1 MGIVRFM
8 SEARAVTN
16 FSGNAVATV
25 IIGKWVGELDQ
36 ARARVVLS
44 GGDPFDEATM
54 LDDTEPPPLAE
65 HPAHPAHPARPEVA
79 AQPTR
84 FDRRLDPAGF
94 RSPEQPGR
102 REDMYDRPYDLG
114 RSEDGYPVRIR
125 ARGNQVL
132 STPMINRG
140 TAFTLEE
147 REALGLTGLLPGS
160 VSTIDGQLRRVYAQY
175 LRQPDD
181 LAKNVYL
188 VHLRE
193 RNEVL
198 FYRLLTERI
207 EEMLPIVYTPTVGR
221 AIERFSHEYRRPRGV
236 YLSVD
241 RLQDVETA
249 LRNYGLGPDDV
260 DLLVATDSEGILG
273 IGDQGVG
280 GIDIAIGKLAVYTAA
295 AGIHPR
301 RVIPV
306 VLDMGTDNL
315 ALLNDEMYLG
325 NRHTR
330 VRGQRYDELIDAY
343 VTAAT
348 RLFPNAMLHWEDFG
362 ASNARRILNR
372 YADQVC
378 TFNDDMQGT
387 AAVVLAAAF
396 AAVRAAGQRMRD
408 QRVVIHGAGTAG
420 LGIADMLR
428 DVMVREGLPVEEAG
442 RRFYAL
448 GRNGLLTEGQTARM
462 YDFQL
467 PYARPAGEVAG
478 WSTAADGGA
487 GLADVVANVRP
498 TMLIGTST
506 QAGAFG
512 EAIVKDMAAHVE
524 RPIIMPL
531 SNPTSKAEAL
541 PEDLIRWTDGR
552 ALVATGSPFPPV
564 EHEGRTY
571 RIAQANN
578 ALVFPGLGLGV
589 TVSRAHRIS
598 DRLIA
603 AAADAVAR
611 LSDAT
616 APGAPL
622 LPPVEDL
629 RTVSAAVG
637 IAVAIA
643 AQDEGLAQA
652 AVDDPV
658 QQVYQAMWRPEYPSF
673 EPI

>member
-1 MGIVRFM
+1 
-8 SEARAVTN
+8 
-16 FSGNAVATV
+16 
-25 IIGKWVGELDQ
+25 
-36 ARARVVLS
+36 
-44 GGDPFDEATM
+44 
-54 LDDTEPPPLAE
+54 
-65 HPAHPAHPARPEVA
+65 
-79 AQPTR
+79 
-84 FDRRLDPAGF
+84 
-94 RSPEQPGR
+94 
-102 REDMYDRPYDLG
+102 MYERPYDLG
-114 RSEDGYPVRIR
+114 RPEDGYPVRIR
-125 ARGNQVL
+125 ARGNEVL
-132 STPMINRG
+132 TTPMINRG

-147 REALGLTGLLPGS
+147 REALGLTGLIPGG

-175 LRQPDD
+175 RRQPDD

-188 VHLRE
+188 ANLRD

-198 FYRLLTERI
+198 FYRLLTARI
-207 EEMLPIVYTPTVGR
+207 QEMLPIVYTPTVGT

-241 RLQDVETA
+241 RPQDVETA
-249 LRNYGLGPDDV
+249 LGNYGLGPDDV
-260 DLLVATDSEGILG
+260 DLIVATDSEGILG

-325 NRHTR
+325 NRHPR
-330 VRGQRYDELIDAY
+330 VRGERYDALIDAY
-343 VTAAT
+343 VTAASK
-348 RLFPNAMLHWEDFG
+348 LFPHAMLHWEDFG

-372 YADQVC
+372 YADRVC

-396 AAVRAAGQRMRD
+396 SAVRAAGQRMRD

-428 DVMVREGLPVEEAG
+428 DVMVREGVPPEEAG

-448 GRNGLLTEGQTARM
+448 GRNGLLTDDQTERM

-467 PYARPAGEVAG
+467 PYAHPAGEVAG
-478 WSTAADGGA
+478 WSAGDDGIR
-487 GLADVVANVRP
+487 LAEVVANVQP

-506 QAGAFG
+506 QAGAFT
-512 EAIVKDMAAHVE
+512 EAIVTDMAAHVE

-531 SNPTSKAEAL
+531 SNPTSRAEAL
-541 PEDLIRWTDGR
+541 PEDLLRWTGGR
-552 ALVATGSPFPPV
+552 ALVATGSPFPSVPY
-564 EHEGRTY
+564 EGRSY

-589 TVSRAHRIS
+589 TVSRSHRIS
-598 DRLIA
+598 DGLIT
-603 AAADAVAR
+603 AAADAVAG
-611 LSDAT
+611 LSEAT

-629 RTVSAAVG
+629 RTVSAAVA
-637 IAVAIA
+637 IAVAVA
-643 AQDEGLAQA
+643 ARDEGLAQV

-658 QQVYQAMWRPEYPSF
+658 QQVHQAMWRPEYPDF

>member
-1 MGIVRFM
+1 
-8 SEARAVTN
+8 
-16 FSGNAVATV
+16 
-25 IIGKWVGELDQ
+25 
-36 ARARVVLS
+36 
-44 GGDPFDEATM
+44 
-54 LDDTEPPPLAE
+54 
-65 HPAHPAHPARPEVA
+65 
-79 AQPTR
+79 
-84 FDRRLDPAGF
+84 
-94 RSPEQPGR
+94 
-102 REDMYDRPYDLG
+102 MYERPYELG
-114 RSEDGYPVRIR
+114 RPEDGYPVRIR
-125 ARGNQVL
+125 ARGNEVL
-132 STPMINRG
+132 ATPMINRG

-147 REALGLTGLLPGS
+147 RETLGLTGLLPGG

-188 VHLRE
+188 AHLRD

-207 EEMLPIVYTPTVGR
+207 EEMLPIVYTPTVGL

-241 RLQDVETA
+241 RPQDVETA
-249 LRNYGLGPDDV
+249 LGNYNRGGDAV
-260 DLLVATDSEGILG
+260 DLIVATDSEGILG

-325 NRHTR
+325 NRHPR
-330 VRGQRYDELIDAY
+330 VRGERYDALIDAY

-348 RLFPNAMLHWEDFG
+348 KLFPHTMLHWEDFG

-396 AAVRAAGQRMRD
+396 SAVRAAGQRMRD

-428 DVMVREGLPVEEAG
+428 DVMVREGLPAEEAA
-442 RRFYAL
+442 RRFYPL
-448 GRNGLLTEGQTARM
+448 GRNGLLTDETQGM

-478 WSTAADGGA
+478 WAGGGDGIR
-487 GLADVVANVRP
+487 LAEVVANVRP

-506 QAGAFG
+506 QAGAFT
-512 EAIVKDMAAHVE
+512 EAIVKDMAGHVE

-531 SNPTSKAEAL
+531 SNPTSRAEAL
-541 PEDLIRWTDGR
+541 PEDLINWTGGR
-552 ALVATGSPFPPV
+552 ALVATGSPFGPV
-564 EHEGRTY
+564 EYQDRSY

-589 TVSRAHRIS
+589 TVARASRIS
-598 DRLIA
+598 DRMIA

-616 APGAPL
+616 APGSPL

-629 RTVSAAVG
+629 RTVSAAVA
-637 IAVAIA
+637 IAVAVA
-643 AQDEGLAQA
+643 AQDEGLAQ
-652 AVDDPV
+652 VTIDNPV
-658 QQVYQAMWRPEYPSF
+658 QQVYQAMWRPEYPRF
-673 EPI
+673 EAI